1 MKDSE
6 LLFILAMVYSLGTC
20 AVCHQIG
27 FSPVVGA
34 YIAGVSLSFLPS
46 RVQIYSKIS
55 SLRGL
60 GTTLFFFMLGVHVHI
75 DGEIFNHVFSWAVF
89 ITFLVSCVQPVLM
102 ILMGWVSGL
111 KSRTIVYTALLHNS
125 LGKKALILMGLAE
138 RSGVFNRDIY
148 AVLVT
153 VTVMSLAASPALV
166 LFVENV
172 LQFVHPVVGFMDNPS
187 KDEIKREG
195 KVKNRFTDHIM
206 ILGFNETGLEIA
218 EFFRELSMDV
228 VVCDLDPV
236 LHEAFLF
243 SYKGTAPKKRHA

>member
-1 MKDSE
+1 MGNLTNHTHATLCNTDYGTGTTGHHTGGNHSGNFSGNHFASSGHAVSHIVSNLTLDKDSCTLRRMTAEETLAQGEFLHDHCMLGGQLGFALRTFLLITIFFCLMTKYVNSALVRLYMKDSE

-34 YIAGVSLSFLPS
+34 YIAGVYLSFLPS

-111 KSRTIVYTALLHNS
+111 KSCTIVYAALLHNS
-125 LGKKALILMGLAE
+125 LGEKALI
-138 RSGVFNRDIY
+138 
-148 AVLVT
+148 
-153 VTVMSLAASPALV
+153 
-166 LFVENV
+166 
-172 LQFVHPVVGFMDNPS
+172 
-187 KDEIKREG
+187 
-195 KVKNRFTDHIM
+195 
-206 ILGFNETGLEIA
+206 
-218 EFFRELSMDV
+218 
-228 VVCDLDPV
+228 
-236 LHEAFLF
+236 
-243 SYKGTAPKKRHA
+243 